1 MLTPKEEFVLEML
14 GAGLKVGEVS
24 RIFGIPERKIENI
37 RERVREKLQ
46 EAMKVLEASSDEKD
60 N

>member
-24 RIFGIPERKIENI
+24 RIFGIPERKIEN
-37 RERVREKLQ
+37 K
-46 EAMKVLEASSDEKD
+46 
-60 N
+60 